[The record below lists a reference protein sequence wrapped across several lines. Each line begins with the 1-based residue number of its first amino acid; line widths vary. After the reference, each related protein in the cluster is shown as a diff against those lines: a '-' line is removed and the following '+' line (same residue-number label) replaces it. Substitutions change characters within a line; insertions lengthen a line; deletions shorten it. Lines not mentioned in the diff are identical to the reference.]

1 VQEVQVKPCFVVDT
15 RIQMAEELAPVH
27 ALVPEWLFGKFV
39 HCRLFLSACQLSAK
53 NGMMLAT

>member
-1 VQEVQVKPCFVVDT
+1 LLLILEIK
-15 RIQMAEELAPVH
+15 IAEELAPVH